1 MLMIN
6 RERRSYNWCIEK
18 TPTVR

>member
-6 RERRSYNWCIEK
+6 RENIK
-18 TPTVR
+18 LHVDHN